1 MDSSLV
7 RREGRRGVILQ
18 AKPGGLCA
26 RAVWGMFILTPHWCS
41 HCWVQIEQWRWNP
54 RFTGHARSFTSLG
67 PLGPIPC
74 LDLACKENSRPS
86 QPDSE
91 VEPSKHTC
99 RTETGGN
106 KECKTVREAW
116 REATKPAAA
125 LGGQFFI
132 LTEMKLEGWVH
143 GETESWLLY
152 LCEVISVGSFYDD
165 ACKQTVAD
173 LIWTFYWTGVHI
185 QLTVV

>member
-1 MDSSLV
+1 MLFCKQNLGVCVREQSEECSSSRLIDV
-7 RREGRRGVILQ
+7 LIAG
-18 AKPGGLCA
+18 C
-26 RAVWGMFILTPHWCS
+26 
-41 HCWVQIEQWRWNP
+41 
-54 RFTGHARSFTSLG
+54 RSSNGDGT
-67 PLGPIPC
+67 
-74 LDLACKENSRPS
+74 LDLRDMPEASHPWAPWGQSPVLIWPARKTAVPHSLTVRWSHPN
-86 QPDSE
+86 
-91 VEPSKHTC
+91 TC

-152 LCEVISVGSFYDD
+152 LCEVISVGSFYGD